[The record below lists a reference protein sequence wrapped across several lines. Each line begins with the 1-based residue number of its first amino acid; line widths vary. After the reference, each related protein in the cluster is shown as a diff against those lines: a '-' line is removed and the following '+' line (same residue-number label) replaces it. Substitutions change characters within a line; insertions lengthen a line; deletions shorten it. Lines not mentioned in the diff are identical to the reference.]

1 MNKIKKPR
9 ITKKNKPKIKKNMQ
23 KTTLIFTFKLQPQMV
38 VTNLTVEESSLEKND
53 LEKMRSESDHN
64 TIEGKIDFDIVS
76 ISDLITISLEGVGAG
91 LSSNGSLTVN
101 FTYNGKKLFADDK
114 IVYADSGKFE
124 MFETDIK
131 LP

>member
-1 MNKIKKPR
+1 
-9 ITKKNKPKIKKNMQ
+9 
-23 KTTLIFTFKLQPQMV
+23 MV

>member
-23 KTTLIFTFKLQPQMV
+23 KTTLNFTFKLQPQMV

-76 ISDLITISLEGVGAG
+76 ISDLITIS
-91 LSSNGSLTVN
+91 
-101 FTYNGKKLFADDK
+101 
-114 IVYADSGKFE
+114 
-124 MFETDIK
+124 
-131 LP
+131 